1 MSYME
6 EPPRLPPGI
15 YDGLPNEVY
24 HGDCCEGPSI
34 SSTGIKA
41 CLKDPFT
48 YWQTSPLN
56 PEYARKEAEAK
67 RKVAEA
73 GAPPPPASKF
83 TRFATGSAAHL
94 MLLEPDLV
102 SQGIAVVP
110 EDMLASNGALS
121 TKAAKAFVQEQ
132 AEAGR
137 VVLKPEEWDR
147 ICDMADALGSNERV
161 MKLLEGGT
169 VEQSHI
175 WQDPE
180 TGVYLKSRPD
190 VMPAPGNPWI
200 VDLKTTDYDDI
211 SKWEKAAVADHNLHM
226 QAALQL
232 AGAHVVGGL
241 NPAGVCYIVQ
251 NTKNS
256 RIAFRWFDVNQHRD
270 LLDVARLNLRKGIN
284 AFAHCWEYGD
294 WSGPWEVE
302 SGIELPDW
310 LDRQVQRQL
319 ENEATVFPGEYGI

>member
-1 MSYME
+1 MKDLDT
-6 EPPRLPPGI
+6 RLLPGV

-24 HGDCCEGPSI
+24 HGDCCAGPSI
-34 SSTGIKA
+34 SSTGIRICA
-41 CLKDPFT
+41 KDPFL

-56 PEYARKEAEAK
+56 PDVERKKLEEEAK
-67 RKVAEA
+67 RIEA
-73 GAPPPPASKF
+73 GMPPPPASKF

-94 MLLEPDLV
+94 MLLEPELV

-110 EDMLASNGALS
+110 EEMLASNGALS
-121 TKAAKAFVQEQ
+121 TNAAKAFVKEQ

-147 ICDMADALGSNERV
+147 ICDMADALGSNPRV

-190 VMPAPGNPWI
+190 VMPKAGGEWI
-200 VDLKTTDYDDI
+200 VDYKTTDRDDI
-211 SKWEKAAVADHNLHM
+211 EAWERAATCDHRLDM
-226 QAALQL
+226 QAALQM
-232 AGAHVVGGL
+232 AGAYEACGLEARGVV
-241 NPAGVCYIVQ
+241 YIVQ
-251 NTKNS
+251 HVKTA
-256 RIAFRWFDVNQHRD
+256 RIAIRYFDRD
-270 LLDVARLNLRKGIN
+270 GHADIINVARLDLRKGIN

-294 WSGPWEVE
+294 WLGPWEFE
-302 SGIELPDW
+302 GGITAPDFRA
-310 LDRQVQRQL
+310 RQIERQL
-319 ENEATVFPGEYGI
+319 EDASTGFVGRYGI

>member
-1 MSYME
+1 MKDLDT
-6 EPPRLPPGI
+6 RLLPGA

-24 HGDCCEGPSI
+24 HSDCCVGPSI
-34 SSTGIKA
+34 SSTGIRICA
-41 CLKDPFT
+41 KDPFT

-56 PEYARKEAEAK
+56 PEVERKKIEERMK
-67 RKVAEA
+67 REDE
-73 GAPPPPASKF
+73 GLPPPAASKF

-94 MLLEPDLV
+94 MLLEPELV
-102 SQGIAVVP
+102 AQGVAVVP

-132 AEAGR
+132 AEGGR

-147 ICDMADALGSNERV
+147 ICDMADALGSNPRV

-190 VMPAPGNPWI
+190 VMPKPGGEYI
-200 VDLKTTDYDDI
+200 VDYKTTDREDI
-211 SKWEKAAVADHNLHM
+211 EAWERAATVDHRLDM
-226 QAALQL
+226 QAALQM
-232 AGAHVVGGL
+232 AGAYEACGMEAQGVV
-241 NPAGVCYIVQ
+241 YIVQ
-251 NTKNS
+251 HVKTA
-256 RIAFRWFDVNQHRD
+256 RIAIRYFDRDQHSD
-270 LLDVARLNLRKGIN
+270 IINVARLDLRKGIN

-294 WSGPWEVE
+294 WLGPWEFE
-302 SGIELPDW
+302 SGITAPDFRA
-310 LDRQVQRQL
+310 RQITKQL
-319 ENEATVFPGEYGI
+319 EDSSMAFVGRYGI

>member
-1 MSYME
+1 MIYMD

-24 HGDCCEGPSI
+24 HDDCCEGPSV
-34 SSTGIKA
+34 SSTGIRDCA
-41 CLKDPFT
+41 KDPFL

-56 PEYARKEAEAK
+56 PEYARKQAEAK
-67 RKVAEA
+67 RKAAEA

-94 MLLEPDLV
+94 MLLEPELV

-121 TKAAKAFVQEQ
+121 TKAARAFVQKQ

-147 ICDMADALGSNERV
+147 ICDMADALGSNPRV
-161 MKLLEGGT
+161 MKLLEGGA

-200 VDLKTTDYDDI
+200 VDYKTTDRDDI
-211 SKWEKAAVADHNLHM
+211 EAWERASTCDHRLDM
-226 QAALQL
+226 QAALQM
-232 AGAHVVGGL
+232 AGAYEACGMEAQGVVY
-241 NPAGVCYIVQ
+241 VVQ
-251 NTKNS
+251 NVKTG
-256 RIAFRWFDVNQHRD
+256 RIALRWFDKDDHSDILN
-270 LLDVARLNLRKGIN
+270 VARLDLRKGIN
-284 AFAHCWEYGD
+284 AFAHCWKYDD
-294 WSGPWEVE
+294 WLGPWEID
-302 SGIELPDW
+302 SGITAPDFRA
-310 LDRQVQRQL
+310 RQIERQL
-319 ENEATVFPGEYGI
+319 EDTSTAFVGRYGI